1 MTDETP
7 RRKGGRPGLPPAPQT
22 AADVRQLISAETVK
36 TKPRERRLRYLY
48 RLLKAFVTA
57 EDAARVDEQNRV
69 QAEQNRLEQEQLELT
84 RAEYRRRYFSAGL
97 GLQENERLKARVA
110 ELEQRVAELEAE
122 KKLLCEAMTMNSGVS
137 VIEERVPNLGET
149 EEGMV

>member
-1 MTDETP
+1 MSETILK
-7 RRKGGRPGLPPAPQT
+7 RKGGRPALPPAPQS

-36 TKPRERRLRYLY
+36 TKPRERTLRHLY

-69 QAEQNRLEQEQLELT
+69 EAEQNLLEQEQLELT

-97 GLQENERLKARVA
+97 GLQENERLQARVA

-122 KKLLCEAMTMNSGVS
+122 KKLLCEAMTINSGLS
-137 VIEERVPNLGET
+137 VIGEKVPNLGET

>member
-1 MTDETP
+1 M
-7 RRKGGRPGLPPAPQT
+7 
-22 AADVRQLISAETVK
+22 
-36 TKPRERRLRYLY
+36 
-48 RLLKAFVTA
+48 
-57 EDAARVDEQNRV
+57 
-69 QAEQNRLEQEQLELT
+69 
-84 RAEYRRRYFSAGL
+84 
-97 GLQENERLKARVA
+97 QENERLKARVA